1 MLSIKH
7 LENKLLQILNEYN
20 MLPLEQQRELLVNIK
35 DYLEEFNEYLNQ
47 RANKY
52 TEDIIEASKEKC
64 LIQDSLD
71 QFKRKSI
78 DPFLSDIENLNKKI
92 AETDIVL
99 IDEQIKKIDEL
110 IDIMNS

>member
-1 MLSIKH
+1 
-7 LENKLLQILNEYN
+7 
-20 MLPLEQQRELLVNIK
+20 MLPLEQQRELLVNLK
-35 DYLEEFNEYLNQ
+35 EYLEEFNDYLNQ

-52 TEDIIEASKEKC
+52 TEDIIALSKEKC
-64 LIQDSLD
+64 LIENSLD

-78 DPFLSDIENLNKKI
+78 DPFLSDIENLNRKI

-110 IDIMNS
+110 LDVMNS

>member
-1 MLSIKH
+1 
-7 LENKLLQILNEYN
+7 
-20 MLPLEQQRELLVNIK
+20 MLPLEEQRELLVNLK
-35 DYLEEFNEYLNQ
+35 EYLEDFNDYLNQ

-52 TEDIIEASKEKC
+52 TEDIIELSKEKC
-64 LIQDSLD
+64 LIQNSLD

-78 DPFLSDIENLNKKI
+78 DPFLSDIENLNRKI

-110 IDIMNS
+110 LDVMNS